1 MSYKTKSLLFWLL
14 SFFLMAA
21 AAIYQRTTGP
31 TYPVRGKL
39 EIGGE
44 TLKYRLIRTW
54 EGDTDAAVKVKVEG
68 TEIEGQY
75 RSKRFI
81 SHDDWSEMKP
91 MVRDGENLVATLP
104 NLPPAGKM
112 TYEIYLGKEGNFTN
126 LTKEPPVL
134 RYKGIVPKAVLYPH
148 ILIIFLAMMF
158 STRAGIE
165 ALIKG
170 RNLVKYSLWTVILFG
185 VGGMIFGPIIQKYAF
200 GAFWTGWPFGTD
212 LTDNKSLATFVI
224 WVVAW
229 LQIRKNPERRWWV
242 LAAAVVLI
250 ITFVIPH
257 SMMGSEID
265 FTEVDPKAI
274 GQ

>member
-14 SFFLMAA
+14 SYVLMAV
-21 AAIYQRTTGP
+21 AAIYQRSTGP
-31 TYPVRGKL
+31 TYPVRGKI

-44 TLKYRLIRTW
+44 KVKYRLIRTW
-54 EGDTDAAVKVKVEG
+54 EGNTDAAVKVKVNNKG
-68 TEIEGQY
+68 TEGQY
-75 RSKRFI
+75 RFKRYKSK
-81 SHDDWSEMKP
+81 DEWSEMKP
-91 MVRDGENLVATLP
+91 MVRDEENLVALLP

-112 TYEIYLGKEGNFTN
+112 TYEVYLGTDGNFTN
-126 LTKEPPVL
+126 LTSKPPVL
-134 RYKGIVPKAVLYPH
+134 RYKGVVPQAVLIPH
-148 ILIIFLAMMF
+148 IIIIFMAMMF

-170 RNLVKYSLWTVILFG
+170 KNLVKYSLWTVILFG

-200 GAFWTGWPFGTD
+200 GEFWTGWPFGTD
-212 LTDNKSLATFVI
+212 LTDNKSLATFAV

-229 LQIRKNPERRWWV
+229 LQIRKNPKRRWWV
-242 LAAAVVLI
+242 IAAAVVLI

-265 FTEVDPKAI
+265 FTELESQAA